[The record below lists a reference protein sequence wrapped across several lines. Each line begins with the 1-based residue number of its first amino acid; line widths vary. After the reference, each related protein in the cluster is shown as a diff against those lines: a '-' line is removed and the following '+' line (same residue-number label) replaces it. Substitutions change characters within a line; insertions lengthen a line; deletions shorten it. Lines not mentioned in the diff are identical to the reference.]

1 MHFRIIILMVQSF
14 LIIMRT
20 TNLTNLTEEYV
31 SRLSYYTQESNKRL
45 SPHLLPPFL
54 PPFLTYFHCCCCF
67 GYKVFPPQ
75 GKYIFASL
83 YTILSNI
90 SLLGYLRWLQLV
102 PPTGYSDA
110 ASFLTWLPYTI
121 YADEHIFRTA
131 SLEYI
136 FIQLDF
142 CRKEQTG
149 SQEG

>member
-1 MHFRIIILMVQSF
+1 MVQSF

-90 SLLGYLRWLQLV
+90 SLLGYLQQVILM
-102 PPTGYSDA
+102 PPLFSPGSHILFMLMNIYSEQHLW
-110 ASFLTWLPYTI
+110 SIFLSSLTFAEKNKQEARRANCATER
-121 YADEHIFRTA
+121 ART
-131 SLEYI
+131 L
-136 FIQLDF
+136 
-142 CRKEQTG
+142 
-149 SQEG
+149 